1 MEALTERIKQ
11 FLAVSSGSG
20 DGSGYGYGYGDGSGY
35 GSGYGY
41 GDGSGD
47 GSGSGYGYGDGSGSG
62 YGYGDG
68 SGDGYG
74 YGDGSGDGSGIT
86 IFCGLDVHMIDCVA
100 TVIKNVR
107 GNVARGFIVN
117 EDLTTTP
124 CVVVKSGNL
133 FAHGDTLKDA
143 EYALQEKI
151 FDTMDVD
158 DKVEAFR
165 ERFEPG
171 VKYPAKDFYDWHHKL
186 TGSCEFG
193 RNAFARD
200 HGIDLDSD
208 EFTVAEF
215 VELTK
220 DDYGG
225 EIIRR
230 ICEED
235 DE

>member
-1 MEALTERIKQ
+1 MEVLTERIKQ
-11 FLAVSSGSG
+11 FLTVSDGSGDGWGCGSGDGWGCVWGCGSGDGWGCGSG
-20 DGSGYGYGYGDGSGY
+20 DGSGDGWGC
-35 GSGYGY
+35 GS

-47 GSGSGYGYGDGSGSG
+47 GWGDGSG
-62 YGYGDG
+62 YD
-68 SGDGYG
+68 
-74 YGDGSGDGSGIT
+74 SGIT
-86 IFCGLDVHMIDCVA
+86 MFCGRAVYMIDHIA
-100 TVIKNVR
+100 TVINNVR

-117 EDLTTTP
+117 QDLTTSP

-143 EYALQEKI
+143 ESALQEKI
-151 FDTMDVD
+151 FDNMDVE

-193 RNAFARD
+193 RNAFAKD
-200 HGIDLDSD
+200 HGIDLDND
-208 EFTVAEF
+208 EFTVEEF

-220 DDYGG
+220 DSYGG
-225 EIIRR
+225 EVIRK
-230 ICEED
+230 IMEEI
-235 DE
+235 E

>member
-1 MEALTERIKQ
+1 MEVLTERIKQ
-11 FLAVSSGSG
+11 FLTVSDGSGVGSG
-20 DGSGYGYGYGDGSGY
+20 DGSGDGWGC
-35 GSGYGY
+35 GS

-47 GSGSGYGYGDGSGSG
+47 GWGDGSG
-62 YGYGDG
+62 YD
-68 SGDGYG
+68 
-74 YGDGSGDGSGIT
+74 SGIT
-86 IFCGLDVHMIDCVA
+86 MFCGRAVYMIDHIA
-100 TVIKNVR
+100 TVINNVR

-117 EDLTTTP
+117 QDLTTSP

-143 EYALQEKI
+143 ESALQEKI
-151 FDTMDVD
+151 FDNMDVE

-193 RNAFARD
+193 RNAFAKD
-200 HGIDLDSD
+200 HGIDLDND
-208 EFTVAEF
+208 EFTVEEF

-220 DDYGG
+220 DSYGG
-225 EIIRR
+225 EVIRK
-230 ICEED
+230 IMEEI
-235 DE
+235 E